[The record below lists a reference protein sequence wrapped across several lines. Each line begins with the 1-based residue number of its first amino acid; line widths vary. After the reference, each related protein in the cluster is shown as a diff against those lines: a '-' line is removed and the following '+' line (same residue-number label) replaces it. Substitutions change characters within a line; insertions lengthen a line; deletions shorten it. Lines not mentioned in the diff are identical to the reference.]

1 MFKKLLIANRGEI
14 ACRVIKTAR
23 KMGIATVAVY
33 SDADKNALH
42 VRMADEAVHIGAP
55 PASESYIVIDKIM
68 QAIKDTGAEAVHPG
82 YGFLSEN
89 MKFAQALE
97 KAGVAFVGPPANA
110 IEAMGD
116 KITSKKIAQEAGV
129 STVPGYMGLIE
140 DAEEAVKISNEIGYP
155 VMIKASAGG
164 GGKGMRIAW
173 NDAETRE
180 GFQASKNEAKS
191 SFGDDRIFIE
201 KFVTQPRHIEIQV
214 LADAHGNCVYL
225 GERECSIQRRN
236 QKVIEEAPSPFLDEA
251 TRRAMGEQACALA
264 QAVGYTSAGTVEFIV
279 DGSRNFYFLEMNTRL
294 QVEHPVTELITGVDL
309 VEQMIRVAAGEKL
322 PFAQNDIKLT
332 GWAMESRLYAEDPY
346 RNFLPSIGRLTRYRP
361 PAEIQAGPLNDTGK
375 WQGDA
380 PHGPTAVRNDTGVFE
395 GGEISMYYDP
405 MIAKLCTWAPDRAGS
420 IEAMRVALD
429 SFEVEGIG
437 HNLPFLSAV
446 MDHERFASGNITT
459 AFIAEEY
466 PEGFEGVTLGAD
478 ALRRVAAAV
487 AAMNRVAEIRRTRVS
502 GRMDNHERRVGADWV
517 VSLQG
522 EEFPVTIAA
531 DHDGSTVTFEDGHA
545 MRVTSDWTPGDQLA
559 KLMVEGSPL
568 VLKAGKLPGGFRIR
582 TRGADLKVHVRS
594 PRQAALARLMPEK
607 LPPDTSKLLLCPMPG
622 LIVKI
627 DVAEGDE
634 VQEGQALCTVE
645 AMKMENILRAERK
658 GIVAKINAG
667 PGDSLAVDEV
677 IMEFE

>member
-33 SDADKNALH
+33 SDADRDALH
-42 VRMADEAVHIGAP
+42 VKMADEAIHIGPP

-68 QAIKDTGAEAVHPG
+68 HAIKQSGAEAVHPG

-89 MKFAQALE
+89 MKFAEALD
-97 KAGVAFVGPPANA
+97 KLGVAFVGPPTGA

-116 KITSKKIAQEAGV
+116 KITSKKIAAEAGV
-129 STVPGYMGLIE
+129 STVPGYMGLIA

-173 NDAETRE
+173 NDLETRE

-214 LADAHGNCVYL
+214 LADSHGNTLYL

-236 QKVIEEAPSPFLDEA
+236 QKVIEEAPSPFLDAE

-264 QAVGYTSAGTVEFIV
+264 RAVGYTSAGTVEFIV
-279 DGSRNFYFLEMNTRL
+279 DGDRNFYFLEMNTRL
-294 QVEHPVTELITGVDL
+294 QVEHPVTELITGIDL
-309 VEQMIRVAAGEKL
+309 VEQMIRVAAGEAL
-322 PFAQNDIKLT
+322 PFAQDDIKLT

-361 PAEIQAGPLNDTGK
+361 PAEVQAGPLNATGK

-380 PHGPTAVRNDTGVFE
+380 PKGETAVRNDTGVFE
-395 GGEISMYYDP
+395 GGEISMFYDP
-405 MIAKLCTWAPDRAGS
+405 MIAKLCTWAPDRLGA
-420 IEAMRVALD
+420 INAMRVALD
-429 SFEVEGIG
+429 GFEVEGIG

-446 MDHERFASGNITT
+446 MEHDRFVSGNITT

-466 PEGFEGVTLGAD
+466 PDGFTGASLADD
-478 ALRRVAAAV
+478 AAQRVAAAA
-487 AAMNRVAEIRRTRVS
+487 AAMHRVAEIRRTRVS
-502 GRMDNHERRVGADWV
+502 GRMDNHERRVGGDWIV
-517 VSLQG
+517 TLQG
-522 EEFPVTIAA
+522 QDFPVTIAA
-531 DHDGSTVTFEDGHA
+531 DHDGATVSFADGQA

-559 KLMVEGSPL
+559 RLMVDGAPL
-568 VLKAGKLPGGFRIR
+568 VLKVGKIPGGFRIR
-582 TRGADLKVHVRS
+582 TRGADLKVHVRT
-594 PRQAALARLMPEK
+594 PRQAELARLMPEK
-607 LPPDTSKLLLCPMPG
+607 LPPDTSKFLLCPMPG

-627 DVAEGDE
+627 DVEIGQE
-634 VQEGQALCTVE
+634 VQEGQALCTIE
-645 AMKMENILRAERK
+645 AMKMENILRAERR
-658 GIVAKINAG
+658 GVVAAITCA
-667 PGDSLAVDEV
+667 PGDSLAVDE
-677 IMEFE
+677 IIIEFA

>member
-33 SDADKNALH
+33 SDADRGALH
-42 VRMADEAVHIGAP
+42 VKMADEAVHIGPA
-55 PASESYIVIDKIM
+55 PASDSYIVIDKIM
-68 QAIKDTGAEAVHPG
+68 AAIEATGAEAVHPG

-89 MKFAQALE
+89 MKFAEALE
-97 KAGVAFVGPPANA
+97 AAGVAFVGPPSPA

-116 KITSKKIAQEAGV
+116 KITSKKLAAEAGV
-129 STVPGYMGLIE
+129 STVPGYMGLIA
-140 DAEEAVKISNEIGYP
+140 DADEAVKISNQIGYP

-173 NDAETRE
+173 TDLEARE

-214 LADAHGNCVYL
+214 LADKHGNTVYL

-236 QKVIEEAPSPFLDEA
+236 QKVIEEAPSPFLDAA
-251 TRRAMGEQACALA
+251 TRKAMGEQAVALA

-279 DGSRNFYFLEMNTRL
+279 DGERNFYFLEMNTRL

-322 PFAQNDIKLT
+322 PFAQDDITLT

-361 PAEIQAGPLNDTGK
+361 PVEVQAGPLHDTGK

-380 PHGPTAVRNDTGVFE
+380 PVGETAVRNDTGVFE
-395 GGEISMYYDP
+395 GGEISMFYDP
-405 MIAKLCTWAPDRAGS
+405 MIAKLCTWAPDRAGA
-420 IEAMRVALD
+420 IAAMRSALD
-429 SFEVEGIG
+429 GFEVEGIG

-446 MDHERFASGNITT
+446 MDHPRFASGNITT

-466 PEGFEGVTLGAD
+466 PDGFEGATLDAD
-478 ALRRVAAAV
+478 ALAHVAAA
-487 AAMNRVAEIRRTRVS
+487 AARCTGWPRS
-502 GRMDNHERRVGADWV
+502 GARAYRAGWTTTN
-517 VSLQG
+517 
-522 EEFPVTIAA
+522 AA
-531 DHDGSTVTFEDGHA
+531 S
-545 MRVTSDWTPGDQLA
+545 
-559 KLMVEGSPL
+559 
-568 VLKAGKLPGGFRIR
+568 
-582 TRGADLKVHVRS
+582 
-594 PRQAALARLMPEK
+594 AAI
-607 LPPDTSKLLLCPMPG
+607 G
-622 LIVKI
+622 W
-627 DVAEGDE
+627 
-634 VQEGQALCTVE
+634 
-645 AMKMENILRAERK
+645 
-658 GIVAKINAG
+658 
-667 PGDSLAVDEV
+667 
-677 IMEFE
+677 